1 MKKLNI
7 LVALLSV
14 LLVSSAANAGEI
26 GVSGSVKASMSVGSS
41 ESTAGVVESGDGKT
55 LAVSNDINF
64 DAAGELDNGWTW
76 KWQTQLDAGAIDDTR
91 LEISTPMVTL
101 GLYGTEGG
109 LNFKHGGSQM
119 ALGYGSQI
127 GNSGGLVDPDD
138 IGTYNNV
145 QLHTAADLLPFKTVI
160 KAGMTMSGSAT
171 SEAGDSP
178 VNTTTGTT
186 EGGLSYQVEAEP
198 VDGLS
203 VGASYFEIEQ
213 TDSRK
218 DLGQKEE
225 HGAYYA
231 SYEYGQFGIGYSRAM
246 RAPSSDLERSTTQL
260 YNYYETDSISIGYTV
275 NDDLSISYGQEE
287 SHRNLRADASEY
299 DLEIMTIQA
308 AYTMGGMTVT
318 AGIKDIENADYTQ
331 NKDISEGHLVVSMA
345 F

>member
-14 LLVSSAANAGEI
+14 LLVSSAANAGEV

-41 ESTAGVVESGDGKT
+41 ESTIGAVESGDGKT

-91 LEISTPMVTL
+91 LEISMPMATL

-127 GNSGGLVDPDD
+127 GSSGGLVDPDD

-186 EGGLSYQVEAEP
+186 EGGVSYLVEAEP

-203 VGASYFEIEQ
+203 IGASYFEIDQ
-213 TDSRK
+213 SVSVNDA
-218 DLGQKEE
+218 GQKEE
-225 HGAYYA
+225 HGAYYV
-231 SYEYGQFGIGYSRAM
+231 SYEYGQLGVAYSRAM
-246 RAPSSDLERSTTQL
+246 RAPSATTAADATSL

-275 NDDLSISYGQEE
+275 NDDLSISYGQEQ
-287 SHRNLRADASEY
+287 SHRNLRADAAEN
-299 DLEIMTIQA
+299 DLEIQTIQA

-318 AGIKDIENADYTQ
+318 AGMKDIENADYTA
-331 NKDISEGHLVVSMA
+331 NKDQSEGHLVVSMA